1 MLKSIGLM
9 SCGHLVTMIIC
20 ARVLPEAGSRNRPAG
35 ACLHVA
41 VLEGVVQQDDVGAG
55 IVQLQQLADAM
66 AAVDIDRYTCL
77 REFFFH
83 LIGLVAY
90 PGGIAMGVC
99 QYITFAFAL
108 VAAAQYGDVQSCL
121 LQQSYQILRVRRLAR
136 TAYGQ
141 VSDAD
146 DRDVKALRL
155 ENLPVEELVTEPYSP
170 SIDP

>member
-1 MLKSIGLM
+1 
-9 SCGHLVTMIIC
+9 
-20 ARVLPEAGSRNRPAG
+20 
-35 ACLHVA
+35 
-41 VLEGVVQQDDVGAG
+41 
-55 IVQLQQLADAM
+55 
-66 AAVDIDRYTCL
+66 
-77 REFFFH
+77 
-83 LIGLVAY
+83 
-90 PGGIAMGVC
+90 MGVC
-99 QYITFAFAL
+99 QYIAFAFAL

-121 LQQSYQILRVRRLAR
+121 LQQPYQILRMGRLAR